1 MSQPKFHT
9 GAVFAL
15 TLFATVVARGQSA
28 RTNVPP
34 PVYRE
39 RVEPHWFAG
48 ADGATNQLW
57 YRVETAR
64 DRHEFILVKAAEG
77 NRGQAFDHARVAE
90 ALGKL
95 TGQPVEAGRLPV
107 RSIEYASDG
116 KTVLLKATGTN
127 WSLDLQTYALTPQKS
142 EGGDERSLPAARVPR
157 PSREGGAD
165 TEVTFVNRLDSEVSL
180 FWIDSDGKRTPYGSL
195 RPGESRRQ
203 HTFAGHVWL
212 VTRSGGAILAVFEAE
227 EQPAQAVVDGREP
240 AGLGARGRRGGRGA
254 RPEAAPARPDT
265 SSPDGKWEATVYG
278 NNLFLR
284 DTSTGKETP
293 LTFDANP
300 NSTYSRS
307 EEADRAIE
315 MNYETR
321 DPAAPTPEVFWSPDS
336 HKLVAMRL
344 RPGTVRRVYLI
355 QSSPDDQ
362 LQPKL
367 DSYPYLKPG
376 DEVPVRKPHL
386 FDIERKQE
394 IPVKDDLFQNPWS
407 ISELRWDTNSAR
419 FTFLFNQRGH
429 QALRI
434 IAVDGQTGAAKPIVD
449 EQSQT
454 FICYS
459 GKFFSEYLE
468 GSREIIWMSERDGWN
483 HLYLY
488 DAATGQVKNQITKG
502 EWVVRKVDR
511 VDREKRQIWFQAGG
525 IRPGQDPYYVHYCR
539 VNFDGT
545 GLTILTEG
553 DGTHTVQFSP
563 DRKFLLDTWSR
574 VNLAPVNELRRAEDG
589 KLVCRLEEAD
599 AHDLFATGWSAPE
612 PFVAKGRDGATDIYG
627 VIHRPKGLDPKKK
640 YPVIESIYAGPQDSF
655 VPKGWR
661 SRYRWEGLMERGF
674 VLVQIDGMGT
684 ANRSKAFHDVCFK
697 NLADAG
703 FPDRIAWMKA
713 AAAKYPYLDLTRVG
727 LYGGSAGGQNALGGL
742 LTHPEFY
749 KAAAADCGCHDN
761 RMDKIWWNEQWMGW
775 PVGPEYEQCS
785 NVTLAHNLQG
795 KLLLTVGE
803 MDRNVDPASTMQV
816 VNALI
821 KADKDFE
828 LIVFPNGGHGSG
840 SGPYGERRRNDFFV
854 RNLLGDEAN
863 GGGAKA
869 ASAQ

>member
-1 MSQPKFHT
+1 MSQPRFCS
-9 GAVFAL
+9 GVVFAL
-15 TLFATVVARGQSA
+15 TLSTAIVALGQPA
-28 RTNVPP
+28 RNNTPAA
-34 PVYRE
+34 VYRE
-39 RVEPHWFAG
+39 KVEPHWFAETN
-48 ADGATNQLW
+48 GATNQFW
-57 YRVETAR
+57 YRVETAK
-64 DRHEFILVKAAEG
+64 DRREFILVSAAESR
-77 NRGQAFDHARVAE
+77 RGPAFDHARVAE
-90 ALGKL
+90 ALTKL
-95 TGQPVEAGRLPV
+95 TGQAVEAGRLPV

-116 KTVLLKATGTN
+116 KTLLLIGTGTN
-127 WSLDLQTYALTPQKS
+127 WSLDLQTYALTPKKGA
-142 EGGDERSLPAARVPR
+142 GGEERTLSATRQPR
-157 PSREGGAD
+157 PSRDGGAE
-165 TEVTFVNRLDSEVSL
+165 TEVTFVNRFDSEVSL
-180 FWIDSDGKRTPYGSL
+180 FWIDSDSKRNAYGNL
-195 RPGESRRQ
+195 KPGESRRQ

-212 VTRSGGAILAVFEAE
+212 VTRNNGVILAVFEAE
-227 EQPAQAVVDGREP
+227 EQPGLAVVDGREP
-240 AGLGARGRRGGRGA
+240 AGPGARGRRGGRGA
-254 RPEAAPARPDT
+254 RPDAPAARPDT
-265 SSPDGKWEATVYG
+265 SSPDGRWEATVHG
-278 NNLFLR
+278 HNLYLR

-321 DPAAPTPEVFWSPDS
+321 DPGTPTPEVFWSPDS
-336 HKLVAMRL
+336 RKLVAMRL
-344 RPGTVRRVYLI
+344 RPGTTRRVYLV

-376 DEVPVRKPHL
+376 DDVPVRKPHL

-394 IPVKDDLFQNPWS
+394 IPVKYDLFQNPWS
-407 ISELRWDTNSAR
+407 ISDLRWDTNSAR

-434 IAVDGQTGAAKPIVD
+434 IAVDAQTGAAKPLVE
-449 EQSQT
+449 EQSHT

-468 GSREIIWMSERDGWN
+468 GTSEIIWMSERDGWN

-488 DAATGQVKNQITKG
+488 DATTGQVKNQITKG
-502 EWVVRKVDR
+502 EWVVRKVER

-525 IRPGQDPYYVHYCR
+525 IRPGQDPYYLHYCR
-539 VNFDGT
+539 VNLDGT

-574 VNLAPVNELRRAEDG
+574 VNLPPANELRRTEDG

-599 AHDLFATGWSAPE
+599 AHDLFATGWNAPE
-612 PFVAKGRDGATDIYG
+612 PFVAKGRDGLTDIYG
-627 VIHRPKGLDPKKK
+627 VIHRPQGLDPNKK
-640 YPVIESIYAGPQDSF
+640 YPVVESIYAGPQDSF
-655 VPKGWR
+655 VPKAWR
-661 SRYRWEGLMERGF
+661 SRYQWERLMARGF

-684 ANRSKAFHDVCFK
+684 ANRSKTFHDVCFK

-727 LYGGSAGGQNALGGL
+727 LYGGSAGGQNALGGV

-775 PVGPEYEQCS
+775 PIGPEYEQCS
-785 NVTLAHNLQG
+785 NVTLAHKLQG

-803 MDRNVDPASTMQV
+803 MDKNVDPASTMQV

-840 SGPYGERRRNDFFV
+840 SSPYGERRRNDFFV
-854 RNLLGDEAN
+854 RNLLGNEAHA
-863 GGGAKA
+863 GEAKT
-869 ASAQ
+869 ASAP

>member
-1 MSQPKFHT
+1 MSQPKCCS
-9 GAVFAL
+9 GVVFAL
-15 TLFATVVARGQSA
+15 TLFAAVVASGQAA
-28 RTNVPP
+28 RTNIPAA
-34 PVYRE
+34 VYRE
-39 RVEPHWFAG
+39 KVEPHWFAG
-48 ADGATNQLW
+48 ADGATNQFW
-57 YRVETAR
+57 YRAETAR
-64 DRHEFILVKAAEG
+64 DRREFVLVNAAEG
-77 NRGQAFDHARVAE
+77 KRGPAFDHARVAE
-90 ALGKL
+90 ALARL
-95 TGQPVEAGRLPV
+95 TGQLVEASRLPV
-107 RSIEYASDG
+107 RSIDYASDG
-116 KTVLLKATGTN
+116 KTVLLKGAGTN
-127 WSLDLQTYALTPQKS
+127 WNLDLQTYTLTPQKGEGS
-142 EGGDERSLPAARVPR
+142 EERAIPAARQPR
-157 PSREGGAD
+157 PSREGGAE
-165 TEVTFVNRLDSEVSL
+165 TEITFVNRIDSEVSL

-195 RPGESRRQ
+195 KPGESRRQ

-212 VTRSGGAILAVFEAE
+212 VTRNNGAILAVFEAE
-227 EQPAQAVVDGREP
+227 EQPGVAVVDGRES
-240 AGLGARGRRGGRGA
+240 AGTAVRGRRGGRGA
-254 RPEAAPARPDT
+254 RPEAPAARPDT
-265 SSPDGKWEATVYG
+265 SSPDGKWEATVHG
-278 NNLFLR
+278 HNLYVR

-321 DPAAPTPEVFWSPDS
+321 DPATPTPEVFWSPDS
-336 HKLVAMRL
+336 RKLVAMRL
-344 RPGTVRRVYLI
+344 RPGTVRRVYFV
-355 QSSPDDQ
+355 QSSPEDQ

-376 DEVPVRKPHL
+376 DEVPVRRPHL

-407 ISELRWDTNSAR
+407 IGDLRWDTNSAR

-434 IAVDGQTGAAKPIVD
+434 IAVDGQTGAARPLVD
-449 EQSQT
+449 EQSRT

-468 GSREIIWMSERDGWN
+468 GSGEIIWMSERDGWN
-483 HLYLY
+483 HLYLH
-488 DAATGQVKNQITKG
+488 DATTGQVKNQITKG
-502 EWVVRKVDR
+502 QWVVRKVER

-525 IRPGQDPYYVHYCR
+525 IRPGQDPYYLHYCR

-563 DRKFLLDTWSR
+563 DQRFLLDTWSR
-574 VNLAPVNELRRAEDG
+574 VNLAPVNELRRTEDG
-589 KLVCRLEEAD
+589 KLVCLLEEAD
-599 AHDLFATGWSAPE
+599 ARDLFTTGWSAPE
-612 PFVAKGRDGATDIYG
+612 PFVAKGRDGVTDICG
-627 VIHRPKGLDPKKK
+627 IIHRPKDLDPKKK

-655 VPKGWR
+655 VPKAWR
-661 SRYRWEGLMERGF
+661 SSYRWESLMARGF

-713 AAAKYPYLDLTRVG
+713 AAAKYPYLDPTRVG
-727 LYGGSAGGQNALGGL
+727 LFGGSAGGQNALGGM

-761 RMDKIWWNEQWMGW
+761 RMDKSWWNEQWMGW

-785 NVTLAHNLQG
+785 NVTLAHKLQG

-803 MDRNVDPASTMQV
+803 MDKNVDPASTMQV

-828 LIVFPNGGHGSG
+828 LIIFPNGGHGSG
-840 SGPYGERRRNDFFV
+840 SSPYGERRRIDFFV
-854 RNLLGDEAN
+854 RNLLGDEAH
-863 GGGAKA
+863 GGGAKT
-869 ASAQ
+869 ASAP

>member
-1 MSQPKFHT
+1 MSQPGFPT
-9 GAVFAL
+9 GAVSAL
-15 TLFATVVARGQSA
+15 TVFAAVVAWSQPA
-28 RTNVPP
+28 PTNLPP
-34 PVYRE
+34 TVYRE
-39 RVEPHWFAG
+39 TVEPHWFAG
-48 ADGATNQLW
+48 ADGATNQFW
-57 YRVETAR
+57 YRVETAK
-64 DRHEFILVKAAEG
+64 DRREFILVKAAEG
-77 NRGQAFDHARVAE
+77 HPGPAFDHAKVAE
-90 ALGKL
+90 ALAKL
-95 TGQPVEAGRLPV
+95 TGQPVEANRLPV
-107 RSIEYASDG
+107 RSLEYAADG
-116 KTVLLKATGTN
+116 KTVLLNGSGTS
-127 WSLDLQTYALTPQKS
+127 WSLDLQSYALTTQKS
-142 EGGDERSLPAARVPR
+142 AGGQEHQLPATRLPH
-157 PSREGGAD
+157 PSRDGGAE
-165 TEVTFVNRLDSEVSL
+165 TELTFTNGVDSQVSL

-195 RPGESRRQ
+195 KPGESRRQ

-227 EQPAQAVVDGREP
+227 EEPGLAVIDGRQP
-240 AGLGARGRRGGRGA
+240 TGRGARGRRGRGGP
-254 RPEAAPARPDT
+254 RPEAAAAPPDT
-265 SSPDGKWEATVYG
+265 SSPDGKWDATVHG
-278 NNLFLR
+278 DNLYLK
-284 DTSTGKETP
+284 DMSTGKETP

-300 NSTYSRS
+300 NRTYSRS
-307 EEADRAIE
+307 AEADRAIE

-321 DPAAPTPEVFWSPDS
+321 DPVLPTPEVFWSPDS
-336 HKLVAMRL
+336 RKLVAMRL
-344 RPGTVRRVYLI
+344 RPGTARRVYLV

-376 DEVPVRKPHL
+376 DDVPIRKPHL
-386 FDIERKQE
+386 FDIESRKE
-394 IPVKDDLFQNPWS
+394 IPVKEDLFENPWA
-407 ISELRWDTNSAR
+407 ISDLRWDTNSAR
-419 FTFLFNQRGH
+419 FIFLFNQRGH

-434 IAVDGQTGAAKPIVD
+434 IAVDGQTGIAKALVD
-449 EQSQT
+449 EQSRT

-459 GKFFSEYLE
+459 AKFFSEYLE
-468 GSREIIWMSERDGWN
+468 DSGEILWMSERDGWN

-502 EWVVRKVDR
+502 QWVVRRVDR

-574 VNLAPVNELRRAEDG
+574 VNLPPVNELRRAEDG
-589 KLVCRLEEAD
+589 KLLCRLEEAD
-599 AHDLFATGWSAPE
+599 AHELLAIGWTPPE
-612 PFVAKGRDGATDIYG
+612 PFIAKGRDGLTDIYG

-640 YPVIESIYAGPQDSF
+640 YPVIENIYAGPHDSF
-655 VPKGWR
+655 VPKAWR
-661 SRYRWEGLMERGF
+661 SSYSWEGLMARGF

-713 AAAKYPYLDLTRVG
+713 AAAKYPYLDTTRVG

-775 PVGPEYEQCS
+775 PIGPEYEQCS
-785 NVTLAHNLQG
+785 NVTLAHKLQG

-803 MDRNVDPASTMQV
+803 MDKNVDPASTMQV

-840 SGPYGERRRNDFFV
+840 SSPYGERRRNDFFV
-854 RNLLGDEAN
+854 RNLLGEEVN
-863 GGGAKA
+863 GGGAKT
-869 ASAQ
+869 ASAP

>member
-1 MSQPKFHT
+1 
-9 GAVFAL
+9 VF
-15 TLFATVVARGQSA
+15 TLFTAISALGQPARASTPA
-28 RTNVPP
+28 V
-34 PVYRE
+34 VYRE
-39 RVEPHWFAG
+39 KVEPHWIAG
-48 ADGATNQLW
+48 ADGATNQFW
-57 YRVETAR
+57 YRIETGK
-64 DRHEFILVKAAEG
+64 DLHEFILVSAAEG
-77 NRGQAFDHARVAE
+77 KREPAFDHARVAE
-90 ALGKL
+90 ALAKL
-95 TGQPVEAGRLPV
+95 TGQLVEPSRLPV
-107 RSIEYASDG
+107 RSIVYGSDA
-116 KTVLLKATGTN
+116 KTVLLKGAGTN
-127 WSLDLQTYALTPQKS
+127 WSLDLQTYTLTSQKG
-142 EGGDERSLPAARVPR
+142 EGGEEHALPATRQPR
-157 PSREGGAD
+157 PSRDGGAD
-165 TEVTFVNRLDSEVSL
+165 TEVTFVNRIDSEVSL
-180 FWIDSDGKRTPYGSL
+180 FWNDSDGKRNPYGSL
-195 RPGESRRQ
+195 KPGESRRQ

-212 VTRSGGAILAVFEAE
+212 ATRNNGTILAVFEAE
-227 EQPAQAVVDGREP
+227 EQPGLAVVDGREP
-240 AGLGARGRRGGRGA
+240 AGPGARVRRGGRGA
-254 RPEAAPARPDT
+254 RPEAPAPRPDT
-265 SSPDGKWEATVYG
+265 SSPDGKWEATVHG
-278 NNLFLR
+278 HNLYLR

-293 LTFDANP
+293 LTYDANP

-315 MNYETR
+315 MNFETR
-321 DPAAPTPEVFWSPDS
+321 DPVAPTPEVFWSPDS
-336 HKLVAMRL
+336 RKLVAMRL
-344 RPGTVRRVYLI
+344 RPGTVRRVYLV
-355 QSSPDDQ
+355 QSSPEDQ

-394 IPVKDDLFQNPWS
+394 IPVKDDLFENPWS
-407 ISELRWDTNSAR
+407 ISDLRWETNSAR
-419 FTFLFNQRGH
+419 FAFLFNQRGH
-429 QALRI
+429 QLLRI
-434 IAVDGQTGAAKPIVD
+434 IAVNAQTGAAKPLVD
-449 EQSQT
+449 ERSRT

-468 GSREIIWMSERDGWN
+468 ASDEIIWMSERDGWN
-483 HLYLY
+483 LLYLY

-502 EWVVRKVDR
+502 EWVVRKVER

-525 IRPGQDPYYVHYCR
+525 IRPGQDPYYLHYCR

-545 GLTILTEG
+545 GLTILTES

-563 DRKFLLDTWSR
+563 DGKFLLDTWSR
-574 VNLAPVNELRRAEDG
+574 VNLPPANELRRTEDG

-599 AHDLFATGWSAPE
+599 AHDLLATGWNPPE
-612 PFVAKGRDGATDIYG
+612 PFVAKGRDGVTDIYG
-627 VIHRPKGLDPKKK
+627 VIHRPRGLDPKKK
-640 YPVIESIYAGPQDSF
+640 YPVIENIYAGPQDSF
-655 VPKGWR
+655 VPKPWR
-661 SRYRWEGLMERGF
+661 SSYRWESLMARGF

-684 ANRSKAFHDVCFK
+684 ANRSKTFHDVCFK

-713 AAAKYPYLDLTRVG
+713 ATAKYPYLDLTRVG
-727 LYGGSAGGQNALGGL
+727 LYGGSAGGQNALGGV

-785 NVTLAHNLQG
+785 NVTLAHKLQG

-803 MDRNVDPASTMQV
+803 MDKNVDPASTMQV

-840 SGPYGERRRNDFFV
+840 GSPYGDRRRNDFFV
-854 RNLLGDEAN
+854 RNLLGDEASS
-863 GGGAKA
+863 GAPKT
-869 ASAQ
+869 ASSP